1 MFKEKNETNN
11 IITKNEEKKLDNI
24 LNSSTN
30 LKEKEKQK
38 EKTKKKLKKEII
50 PKEKLT
56 IIFKYPTS
64 IYSSFLISFGLFFL
78 SCNTAWSKYGSS
90 SLSSPFLIIGIIQYI
105 LGIYDYYQGNT
116 YLFIQNI
123 IFGIR
128 YINFFLNYFEL
139 NGVKRTKTLFSSMQG
154 IIDFIVFAFLALFT
168 IIIKRESF
176 VHFIIYFFL
185 TITTAFF
192 ILSGFADDYKVII
205 KITGYLLFF
214 CSICFWL
221 IGLSLVINDTFKK
234 NIIKLVEPRIK

>member
-1 MFKEKNETNN
+1 MYKEKNET
-11 IITKNEEKKLDNI
+11 TKNEEKKLDNV

-30 LKEKEKQK
+30 LKEKEKEKQ
-38 EKTKKKLKKEII
+38 KTKKKLRKEKL

-56 IIFKYPTS
+56 IIFEYPTS
-64 IYSSFLISFGLFFL
+64 IYSIFLISFGLFFL
-78 SCNTAWSKYGSS
+78 SCNAAWSKYGST
-90 SLSSPFLIIGIIQYI
+90 SLSSPFLIIGLIQYI

-139 NGVKRTKTLFSSMQG
+139 NGLKRTKTIYSSMQG
-154 IIDFIVFAFLALFT
+154 IIDFILFAFLALFT

-192 ILSGFADDYKVII
+192 VLSGFADEYKVII

-214 CSICFWL
+214 NSICFWL
-221 IGLSLVINDTFKK
+221 VGIFLVINDTFKK
-234 NIIKLVEPRIK
+234 KVIKLVEPRIK